1 MAIFLE
7 NIELQ
12 ISGKA
17 FDKISEWINKGYV
30 KKANEIKKNNW
41 NYTLKSDDDIY
52 ECNLVYSEHSIK
64 SFLCACNQRFN
75 KKACLHVYACAQWH
89 KLNIKSKAESQK
101 TVKKKDLSLEL
112 VKDNLLNDNFIQF
125 VNKELNRNERFNHAF
140 QLRYFYLLDT
150 LPKSIFEEILPLVQP
165 EKTNIKRSSLISYK
179 SQVVLLNELYEASIF
194 CVANAMNQN
203 GIIAALHGTLFAN
216 KLFKLFKNNQSD
228 IINRKF
234 HTVIYEIIRSA
245 KQPDLR
251 EYIFGEAIQCL
262 NNSDYNIIHA
272 EENLAQYLISFYSQA
287 SYQKQIIKRLFNKV
301 QNCTQDNY
309 QSSVALMYTI
319 ANNLNNPNDLVKY
332 FSEHQEYSWL
342 MGIFMDDIIQS
353 KRIHT
358 YNVYLE
364 KILLNHH
371 DSINTHRV
379 DQLLEYFIQKND
391 FENQLTFA
399 ILALKKLN
407 KIKYADFL
415 LSENVK
421 LKQIDVLGLLGKLDK
436 NKYTNL
442 RLEIIQKYASSE
454 MLINE
459 LNEQDM
465 NEDIE
470 HFADKLISEN
480 NHWIYDYYLNKGSDI
495 LNEFGGK
502 PAYEKIE
509 RITKKLKT
517 HGGDKLVDRY
527 TKDLKSKFPERQAIF
542 QSK

>member
-1 MAIFLE
+1 
-7 NIELQ
+7 
-12 ISGKA
+12 
-17 FDKISEWINKGYV
+17 
-30 KKANEIKKNNW
+30 
-41 NYTLKSDDDIY
+41 
-52 ECNLVYSEHSIK
+52 
-64 SFLCACNQRFN
+64 
-75 KKACLHVYACAQWH
+75 
-89 KLNIKSKAESQK
+89 
-101 TVKKKDLSLEL
+101 
-112 VKDNLLNDNFIQF
+112 
-125 VNKELNRNERFNHAF
+125 
-140 QLRYFYLLDT
+140 
-150 LPKSIFEEILPLVQP
+150 
-165 EKTNIKRSSLISYK
+165 
-179 SQVVLLNELYEASIF
+179 
-194 CVANAMNQN
+194 
-203 GIIAALHGTLFAN
+203 
-216 KLFKLFKNNQSD
+216 
-228 IINRKF
+228 
-234 HTVIYEIIRSA
+234 
-245 KQPDLR
+245 
-251 EYIFGEAIQCL
+251 
-262 NNSDYNIIHA
+262 
-272 EENLAQYLISFYSQA
+272 
-287 SYQKQIIKRLFNKV
+287 
-301 QNCTQDNY
+301 
-309 QSSVALMYTI
+309 MYTI

-442 RLEIIQKYASSE
+442 RLEIIQKYGSSE

-480 NHWIYDYYLNKGSDI
+480 NHWIYYYYLNKGSDI

-517 HGGDKLVDRY
+517 HCGDKLVDRY